1 MSQLIATIKK
11 ISTVDNLNIVEFDF
25 HGNILKMMSLDLG
38 KEVQLGK
45 KVILSVKATNVSLAK
60 NLSGDLSFSNKIVAI
75 IENVENGI
83 LLSSITL
90 KINNTYIESIITAD
104 SSKRMQLR
112 ENDTVTVLIK
122 ASNLSI
128 EEILNDR
135 NNKKY
140 RI

>member
-1 MSQLIATIKK
+1 MSQLIATITK

-45 KVILSVKATNVSLAK
+45 KVILSVKSTNVSLAK

-104 SSKRMQLR
+104 SSKRMQLQ
-112 ENDTVTVLIK
+112 ENDSVTILIK

-128 EEILNDR
+128 EEILND
-135 NNKKY
+135 
-140 RI
+140 

>member
-1 MSQLIATIKK
+1 MSQLIAKNKK

-45 KVILSVKATNVSLAK
+45 KVILSVKSTNVSLAK

-128 EEILNDR
+128 EEILND
-135 NNKKY
+135 
-140 RI
+140 

>member
-1 MSQLIATIKK
+1 MSKLIATIKK

-38 KEVQLGK
+38 KEVQVGK
-45 KVILSVKATNVSLAK
+45 KVILSVKSTNVSLAK

-90 KINNTYIESIITAD
+90 KINDTYIESIITAD
-104 SSKRMQLR
+104 SSKRMQLQ
-112 ENDTVTVLIK
+112 ENDSVTILIK

-128 EEILNDR
+128 EEILND
-135 NNKKY
+135 
-140 RI
+140 

>member
-45 KVILSVKATNVSLAK
+45 KVILSVKSTNVSLAK

-90 KINNTYIESIITAD
+90 KINDTYIESIITAD
-104 SSKRMQLR
+104 SSKRMQLQ
-112 ENDTVTVLIK
+112 ENDSVTVLIK

-128 EEILNDR
+128 EEILND
-135 NNKKY
+135 
-140 RI
+140 

>member
-1 MSQLIATIKK
+1 MSQLIATITK

-38 KEVQLGK
+38 KAVQLGK
-45 KVILSVKATNVSLAK
+45 KVILSVKSTNVSLAK

-90 KINNTYIESIITAD
+90 KINDTYIESIITDD

-112 ENDTVTVLIK
+112 ENDTITVLIK

-128 EEILNDR
+128 EEILND
-135 NNKKY
+135 
-140 RI
+140 